1 MKEVKK
7 VVLIGASGF
16 VGSALLNETLNR
28 GFEVTAVVRHPEK
41 IKIENESLKVTKADV
56 SSLEEVYEVC
66 KGADAV
72 ISAFNPGWNNPDI
85 YDETI
90 KVYLT
95 IIDGVK
101 KAGVN
106 RFLMVGGAGSLF
118 IAPGL
123 RLMDS
128 GEVPENLLPGVKALG
143 EFYLKFLTKEKEVDW
158 VFFSPAADMR
168 PGVRTGRYRLGKDD
182 MIVDIVGNSHI
193 SVEDYAAAM
202 IDELEHP
209 QRRACLHAARGP
221 DRPRDH
227 SRAVSAREQA
237 AVGARLR
244 VRRRRESEHDA
255 ARARRARAS
264 GADPDAAHGRPHRD
278 GGSGAHRPGKAAAGA
293 GRHRRILA
301 GAGAARL

>member
-1 MKEVKK
+1 MEKVKK
-7 VVLIGASGF
+7 MVLIGASGF
-16 VGSALLNETLNR
+16 VGSALLNEALNR
-28 GFEVTAVVRHPEK
+28 GFEATAVVRHPEK
-41 IKIENESLKVTKADV
+41 IKIENEHLKVKKADV
-56 SSLEEVYEVC
+56 SSLNEVCEVC

-72 ISAFNPGWNNPDI
+72 ISAFNPGWNNPNI

-128 GEVPENLLPGVKALG
+128 GEVPENILPGVKALG
-143 EFYLKFLTKEKEVDW
+143 EFYLNFLMKEKEIDW

-209 QRRACLHAARGP
+209 KHHQERFTIGY
-221 DRPRDH
+221 
-227 SRAVSAREQA
+227 
-237 AVGARLR
+237 
-244 VRRRRESEHDA
+244 
-255 ARARRARAS
+255 
-264 GADPDAAHGRPHRD
+264 
-278 GGSGAHRPGKAAAGA
+278 
-293 GRHRRILA
+293 
-301 GAGAARL
+301 

>member
-41 IKIENESLKVTKADV
+41 IKIENENLKVTKADV
-56 SSLEEVYEVC
+56 SSLEE
-66 KGADAV
+66 GADAV

-158 VFFSPAADMR
+158 VFFSPAADMKS
-168 PGVRTGRYRLGKDD
+168 GVRTGRD

-209 QRRACLHAARGP
+209 QHHQERFTIGY
-221 DRPRDH
+221 
-227 SRAVSAREQA
+227 
-237 AVGARLR
+237 
-244 VRRRRESEHDA
+244 
-255 ARARRARAS
+255 
-264 GADPDAAHGRPHRD
+264 
-278 GGSGAHRPGKAAAGA
+278 
-293 GRHRRILA
+293 
-301 GAGAARL
+301 

>member
-72 ISAFNPGWNNPDI
+72 SSAFNPGGNNPDI

-118 IAPGL
+118 ISPGL
-123 RLMDS
+123 RIMDS
-128 GEVPENLLPGVKALG
+128 GEVPENLLPGEKALG
-143 EFYLKFLTKEKEVDW
+143 EFYLKFLTKE
-158 VFFSPAADMR
+158 
-168 PGVRTGRYRLGKDD
+168 
-182 MIVDIVGNSHI
+182 
-193 SVEDYAAAM
+193 
-202 IDELEHP
+202 
-209 QRRACLHAARGP
+209 
-221 DRPRDH
+221 
-227 SRAVSAREQA
+227 
-237 AVGARLR
+237 
-244 VRRRRESEHDA
+244 
-255 ARARRARAS
+255 
-264 GADPDAAHGRPHRD
+264 
-278 GGSGAHRPGKAAAGA
+278 
-293 GRHRRILA
+293 
-301 GAGAARL
+301 

>member
-1 MKEVKK
+1 MEKVKK
-7 VVLIGASGF
+7 IVLIGASGF
-16 VGSALLNETLNR
+16 VGSALLNEALNR
-28 GFEVTAVVRHPEK
+28 DFEVTAVVRHPEK
-41 IKIENESLKVTKADV
+41 IKIENENLKVVKADV
-56 SSLEEVYEVC
+56 SALDEVAAVC

-128 GEVPENLLPGVKALG
+128 GE
-143 EFYLKFLTKEKEVDW
+143 FYLNFLKKEKEIDW

-202 IDELEHP
+202 IDELEYPKHH
-209 QRRACLHAARGP
+209 QERFTIGY
-221 DRPRDH
+221 
-227 SRAVSAREQA
+227 
-237 AVGARLR
+237 
-244 VRRRRESEHDA
+244 
-255 ARARRARAS
+255 
-264 GADPDAAHGRPHRD
+264 
-278 GGSGAHRPGKAAAGA
+278 
-293 GRHRRILA
+293 
-301 GAGAARL
+301 

>member
-1 MKEVKK
+1 MKRVKK
-7 VVLIGASGF
+7 VVLTGASGF
-16 VGSALLNETLNR
+16 VGSDILNEVLNR
-28 GFEVTAVVRHPEK
+28 GFEVTAVVRHPAK
-41 IKIENESLKVTKADV
+41 IKIQNENLKVVKVDV
-56 SSLEEVYEVC
+56 SSLNEVAEVC

-72 ISAFNPGWNNPDI
+72 ISAFNPGWSNPNI

-95 IIDGVK
+95 IVDGIK
-101 KAGVN
+101 KAGIN

-128 GEVPENLLPGVKALG
+128 GEVPENILPGVKALG
-143 EFYLKFLTKEKEVDW
+143 EFYLNFLKKEKKVDW

-182 MIVDIVGNSHI
+182 MIIDIVGNSHI

-209 QRRACLHAARGP
+209 KHHQERFTI
-221 DRPRDH
+221 
-227 SRAVSAREQA
+227 VY
-237 AVGARLR
+237 
-244 VRRRRESEHDA
+244 
-255 ARARRARAS
+255 
-264 GADPDAAHGRPHRD
+264 
-278 GGSGAHRPGKAAAGA
+278 
-293 GRHRRILA
+293 
-301 GAGAARL
+301 

>member
-1 MKEVKK
+1 MEKVKK
-7 VVLIGASGF
+7 IVLIGASGF
-16 VGSALLNETLNR
+16 VGSALLN
-28 GFEVTAVVRHPEK
+28 VV
-41 IKIENESLKVTKADV
+41 KADV
-56 SSLEEVYEVC
+56 SALDEVTAVC

-128 GEVPENLLPGVKALG
+128 GEVPENILPGVKALG
-143 EFYLKFLTKEKEVDW
+143 EFYLNFLKKEKEIDW

-202 IDELEHP
+202 IDELEYPKHH
-209 QRRACLHAARGP
+209 QERFTIGY
-221 DRPRDH
+221 
-227 SRAVSAREQA
+227 
-237 AVGARLR
+237 
-244 VRRRRESEHDA
+244 
-255 ARARRARAS
+255 
-264 GADPDAAHGRPHRD
+264 
-278 GGSGAHRPGKAAAGA
+278 
-293 GRHRRILA
+293 
-301 GAGAARL
+301 

>member
-128 GEVPENLLPGVKALG
+128 GEVPENLLPG
-143 EFYLKFLTKEKEVDW
+143 EVDW

-209 QRRACLHAARGP
+209 QHHQERFTIGY
-221 DRPRDH
+221 
-227 SRAVSAREQA
+227 
-237 AVGARLR
+237 
-244 VRRRRESEHDA
+244 
-255 ARARRARAS
+255 
-264 GADPDAAHGRPHRD
+264 
-278 GGSGAHRPGKAAAGA
+278 
-293 GRHRRILA
+293 
-301 GAGAARL
+301 